1 MDESTRNL
9 VIGSIVLVL
18 AAMYGGDTLGSWFVW
33 DTEVDYNDG
42 TDSTTTVNFYL
53 EELEY
58 DFRYSDPDNVDT
70 GSDRDKGDVEYG
82 DNDCTGFG
90 SGGDDCK
97 ELEDLMGGKIKNL
110 LYIIIVAG
118 FATLYFM
125 SQGANEE
132 MAANAC
138 LVMGG
143 AGLLVVAMFA
153 VSFPEALD
161 DDMGIYELI
170 DDDPSLFGDDKETS
184 DSDVESDR
192 SWRPDIA
199 WVLVLL
205 SGIMGMA
212 AYADLKR

>member
-18 AAMYGGDTLGSWFVW
+18 AAIYGGDTLGSWYSFNGEVQSTENSYGVELSVNFVLEEVE
-33 DTEVDYNDG
+33 TEAKVTSADGSTDKDSDSVDYD
-42 TDSTTTVNFYL
+42 
-53 EELEY
+53 
-58 DFRYSDPDNVDT
+58 
-70 GSDRDKGDVEYG
+70 
-82 DNDCTGFG
+82 DNDC
-90 SGGDDCK
+90 DCD
-97 ELEDLMGGKIKNL
+97 EIEDLMLGKIKNL
-110 LYIIIVAG
+110 LYIVVVAG
-118 FATLYFM
+118 FASLYFM

-143 AGLLVVAMFA
+143 AALLTTAMFA
-153 VSFPEALD
+153 LSFPEAFD
-161 DDMGIYELI
+161 DDTEMFEGMRCDF
-170 DDDPSLFGDDKETS
+170 DDDGEDPSIYGSEDCEN
-184 DSDVESDR
+184 DSGTMESEW
-192 SWRPDIA
+192 SWRPGLA

>member
-18 AAMYGGDTLGSWFVW
+18 AAMYGGDTLGSWYSFNGESQSTEDPSGYEMSMNFVLEEVEVEEK
-33 DTEVDYNDG
+33 DRSADGSTDKDSESVDYD
-42 TDSTTTVNFYL
+42 
-53 EELEY
+53 
-58 DFRYSDPDNVDT
+58 
-70 GSDRDKGDVEYG
+70 
-82 DNDCTGFG
+82 DNDC
-90 SGGDDCK
+90 DCD
-97 ELEDLMGGKIKNL
+97 EIEDLMLGKIKNL
-110 LYIIIVAG
+110 LYIVVLAG

-143 AGLLVVAMFA
+143 AALLSTAMFA
-153 VSFPEALD
+153 LSFPEAFD
-161 DDMGIYELI
+161 DDTEMFEDMRCDF
-170 DDDPSLFGDDKETS
+170 DDDGEDPSFYGSEDCEDDSETF
-184 DSDVESDR
+184 ESEW
-192 SWRPDIA
+192 SWRPGLA